1 MSADDVADLRLKLE
15 RIETVLSERALVA
28 DRNHRLIQTV
38 IGILLIQI
46 FGSLFFAGQK
56 TQKLEMLA
64 DKISSIELRL
74 NAEQK

>member
-15 RIETVLSERALVA
+15 RIETVLEERALVA

-38 IGILLIQI
+38 IGILVVQL

-64 DKISSIELRL
+64 EKIITIEHRL
-74 NAEQK
+74 NTDK

>member
-1 MSADDVADLRLKLE
+1 MSADDVAVLRLKLE
-15 RIETVLSERALVA
+15 RIETVLEERALVA

-38 IGILLIQI
+38 IGILVVQM

-64 DKISSIELRL
+64 DKVITIEHRL
-74 NAEQK
+74 NTDK

>member
-1 MSADDVADLRLKLE
+1 MSADDVSDLRLKLE
-15 RIETVLSERALVA
+15 RIETVLEERALVA

-38 IGILLIQI
+38 IGILVVQM

-64 DKISSIELRL
+64 EKISAIEHRI
-74 NAEQK
+74 NAEK

>member
-15 RIETVLSERALVA
+15 RIETVLEERALVA

-38 IGILLIQI
+38 IGILVVQM

-64 DKISSIELRL
+64 EKIITIEHRL
-74 NAEQK
+74 NADK